1 MGNEKVAPHNIEAEK
16 SVIGG
21 ILVDAAACSEA
32 FDRLTPADFYNP
44 VNGTIFDQALKIWK
58 AGGAPDVIAVADGLT
73 KAGLIDSVG
82 GSHALISL
90 LSSASMRST
99 IGRHVEIVK
108 DSSTRRQLIIAAAN
122 ISELAQHSPLPMTEL
137 SVEAERTLL
146 DVTSSDAHTSH
157 LAFANVSEALSEIGE
172 MWMHGKALRGVSTGL
187 RDLDTFISGLEKEK
201 LYILAARPG
210 NGKTALALNIGSH
223 VAAAEGL
230 PVLFFSLEMGET
242 EINHRLMA
250 SLSKVSLN
258 RLEKGLL
265 TQQDWNRIVEASKV
279 LNDSKFLIDDDSTVT
294 VDALYSRCRQAQAAH
309 GQLGLVIVDY
319 IQLMG
324 GEGENRQLEISYISR
339 KLKILSKEFNVP
351 VLGLSQLSRKV
362 EERSSKRPMLSDL
375 RESGS
380 LEQDSNV
387 VMFIYRPEL
396 YEPNSEFLG
405 MPELIIAKQRSGPT
419 GSVRVGFVDA
429 QTRFASL
436 SKEA

>member
-1 MGNEKVAPHNIEAEK
+1 MGNDKLEPHNIEAEK
-16 SVIGG
+16 SVLGG
-21 ILVDAAACSEA
+21 VLVDAAACSDA
-32 FDRLTPADFYNP
+32 FDKLSPIDFYNP
-44 VNGTIFDQALKIWK
+44 VHGTIFDHALQIWK
-58 AGGAPDVIAVADGLT
+58 AGGVPDAITVADGLT
-73 KAGLIDSVG
+73 KAGLIDSIG
-82 GSHALISL
+82 GPSALVSL
-90 LSSASMRST
+90 LSSAAMRST
-99 IGRHVEIVK
+99 FGRHVDIVK
-108 DSSTRRQLIIAAAN
+108 DASTRRRLMVAAAN
-122 ISELAQHSPLPMTEL
+122 ISELAKHSALPIAEL
-137 SVEAERTLL
+137 SIEAEKTLLGVTAVEAHDSR
-146 DVTSSDAHTSH
+146 

-172 MWMHGKALRGVSTGL
+172 MWMHWKALRGISTGL
-187 RDLDTFISGLEKEK
+187 RDLDTFISGLEREK
-201 LYILAARPG
+201 LYIIAARPG

-223 VAAAEGL
+223 VAASEGL

-265 TQQDWNRIVEASKV
+265 TQHDWTRIVDASKV

-294 VDALYSRCRQAQAAH
+294 VDALYSRCRQAQATY
-309 GQLGLVIVDY
+309 GQLGLVVVDY

-351 VLGLSQLSRKV
+351 VIGLSQLSRKV
-362 EERSSKRPMLSDL
+362 EERSSKKPLLSDL

-396 YEPNSEFLG
+396 YEPNSEFAG

-419 GSVRVGFVDA
+419 GSVRLAFVDT